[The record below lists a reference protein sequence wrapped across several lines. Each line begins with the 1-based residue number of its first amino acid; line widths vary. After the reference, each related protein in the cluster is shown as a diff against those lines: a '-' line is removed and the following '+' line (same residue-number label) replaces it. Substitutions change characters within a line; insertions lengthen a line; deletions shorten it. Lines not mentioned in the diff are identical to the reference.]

1 MSIGALLIGLAALI
15 LTIAY
20 IAAPFRQVSRQPEL
34 DAQIE
39 AWVADAR
46 KSSGALEQTEA
57 TAVNS
62 TATAVNLTAT
72 AVNPT
77 ATAVNTTATAVNLTT
92 PVGDRPPPALVDKPA
107 NYCHQCGEPVQP
119 DHRFCRNC
127 GARLVADVR

>member
-62 TATAVNLTAT
+62 TATAVNPTAT
-72 AVNPT
+72 AVNP
-77 ATAVNTTATAVNLTT
+77 TT